1 MNKTKPVSVSPT
13 WLHEDDEAKNLDLDD
28 LGWVGL
34 DPGAEEFVQ
43 KRACF
48 EANNGIKGLEIVPP
62 EDIERATRIFH
73 RDGFVV
79 VKDVLNSDQLELIQQ
94 GCDRVI
100 HEIMALDKNRS
111 GNRGSHRYSFGS
123 SSRTGHQVHNQEW
136 AMLIDLPT
144 VTPILTSIFGSSDY
158 IARGGGGDFCLPGAV
173 DYQPIHSD
181 MGARRIFKNEE
192 TGQEF
197 SAGSFL
203 DPTGKITYRDLPCP
217 YIACNF
223 LMVDFDAINGP
234 IRQIPGTQNSLEPM
248 PDLEQEPEW
257 MKLSTLCP
265 AEAGSVVIRDPRAW
279 HGGTPNLSNKVR
291 AIPNIEYYAPWF
303 REPMPISMP
312 RDIYNTL
319 SKHGQEICR
328 YIVAAEGVEIDTG
341 LRRSL
346 GGTPFS
352 SKSRKPSV

>member
-1 MNKTKPVSVSPT
+1 MSKTESIAMAT
-13 WLHEDDEAKNLDLDD
+13 DELLEDNEASHLELDE
-28 LGWVGL
+28 LGWVGV
-34 DPGAEEFVQ
+34 DPNAKELVE
-43 KRACF
+43 KRTYL
-48 EANNGIKGLEIVPP
+48 EAHNGIRGLEIVSP
-62 EDIERATRIFH
+62 EEVDRATRIFY

-79 VKDVLNSDQLELIQQ
+79 VKNVLNPDQLKLIQQ

-100 HEIMALDKNRS
+100 HEIMALDRNRV

-123 SSRTGHQVHNQEW
+123 SSRTGHQVHNPEW

-144 VTPILTSIFGSSDY
+144 VTPILTSIFGSPDY

-197 SAGSFL
+197 TVGSFL
-203 DPTGKITYRDLPCP
+203 DPSGNMTYRDLPCP
-217 YIACNF
+217 YVACNF
-223 LMVDFDAINGP
+223 LMVDFTAINGP
-234 IRQIPGTQNSLEPM
+234 LRQIPGTQHSHEEIPTLE
-248 PDLEQEPEW
+248 EEPEW

-265 AEAGSVVIRDPRAW
+265 AQAGSVVIRDPRAW
-279 HGGTPNLSNKVR
+279 HGGTPNLSDRVR

-303 REPMPISMP
+303 REPMPLSMP
-312 RDIYNTL
+312 RDIYDSL
-319 SKHGQEICR
+319 SEHGQKICR
-328 YIVAAEGVEIDTG
+328 YIVAGKGEEVKTG

-352 SKSRKPSV
+352 SKARKVN